1 VDAVDRVVRLLDAGV
16 APTVADLEEAEELTR
31 SAPPRSLEVAVA
43 RWRIAI
49 MLERLGRPS
58 EMTPAAA

>member
-1 VDAVDRVVRLLDAGV
+1 MLDAGV
-16 APTVADLEEAEELTR
+16 APTVADLEDAEELTR

-58 EMTPAAA
+58 EMTAAGA